1 MVKQDA
7 RLRSQ
12 ESGDLHFSTHRRARH
27 GLVRAGR
34 GDRLGGTG
42 LRRHRVRQRHAH
54 RGGGCKVPGNSC
66 KEPAPGAWL
75 KGYAFKFL
83 ATSNLSCQT
92 DVYIDSIVTTGPEL
106 TFEDNPIQVAANASS
121 FAVLVNFLSDNSA
134 NLAFDVTVTYHFE
147 DCDGDASGAQQLTF
161 TVPGTPPDC
170 AVARRSSDRRHN
182 GFTSRATPAPDLRV
196 RTRVA
201 SFAPDSA
208 RRRRAGG
215 GARSRPHA
223 S

>member
-1 MVKQDA
+1 MVKPDA
-7 RLRSQ
+7 RLRSS
-12 ESGDLHFSTHRRARH
+12 ESGGTHVSRRTVAR
-27 GLVRAGR
+27 GMAWSVPVVAIASAAPAYAGTVS
-34 GDRLGGTG
+34 GSVTL
-42 LRRHRVRQRHAH
+42 AY
-54 RGGGCKVPGNSC
+54 GGGCKVPGNSC
-66 KEPAPGAWL
+66 KLPAPGVWR

-170 AVARRSSDRRHN
+170 GCPPV
-182 GFTSRATPAPDLRV
+182 L
-196 RTRVA
+196 
-201 SFAPDSA
+201 
-208 RRRRAGG
+208 
-215 GARSRPHA
+215 
-223 S
+223 